1 LLIKNNCKLNIQQT
15 CPHLLILFL
24 SIVSPEVLL
33 DDDGCR
39 PHLEEPPP
47 AVPASNAPLQDEDLS
62 GQNSISFLLEEK
74 VLRVLQEDFRPAEL
88 VVGLT
93 EHDLTDLRGPASA
106 LVLNINGYSF
116 TM

>member
-1 LLIKNNCKLNIQQT
+1 MQQT
-15 CPHLLILFL
+15 CSHLLILFL
-24 SIVSPEVLL
+24 SVVSPEVLL
-33 DDDGCR
+33 DNDGSR

-74 VLRVLQEDFRPAEL
+74 VLRVLQEDLRPAEL
-88 VVGLT
+88 VVGLA
-93 EHDLTDLRGPASA
+93 EDDLTNLRGPASA
-106 LVLNINGYSF
+106 LVLIINDYSL